1 LILFDDNAFKNA
13 FSEYEAIIAVM
24 ACGIAVRQLAPL
36 LKDKWDDP
44 PVVVVDA
51 GLNNAISLCG
61 GHHGANELAK
71 RLAKTGAHPVITT
84 ATEVLHR
91 PSVEN
96 IADTLDCEIVN
107 RDSTRAVNSYLLRS
121 DLPVIN
127 ISGPKVVMVDPD
139 VTVLKKKGVREEGV
153 EKEEVRKEGV
163 EKEEVR
169 KEGVEKEE
177 VREEGVEKEE
187 VRKEGVE
194 KEEVREEGVE
204 NEEVRKQGVKK
215 EGDNQKTGV
224 IIGIGTRRDVSSG
237 NVVDAVN
244 KALAEQ
250 ELKLSDVELFASAT
264 IKENE
269 SGLIEAIFGMGG
281 QIVFIPAE
289 VINSINV
296 PSASEAKRLG
306 LNGVCEPCALA
317 LSRENKLI
325 MKKKV
330 YDNVTIAIAQ

>member
-1 LILFDDNAFKNA
+1 
-13 FSEYEAIIAVM
+13 M

-71 RLAKTGAHPVITT
+71 RLAKCGAHPVITT

-91 PSVEN
+91 PSVET
-96 IADTLDCEIVN
+96 IAYTLDCEIVN
-107 RDSTRAVNSYLLRS
+107 RDSTRAVNSCLLRS
-121 DLPVIN
+121 DLPLIN

-139 VTVLKKKGVREEGV
+139 VTVLKKKGVRKEGV
-153 EKEEVRKEGV
+153 EVEGVGKQGVRKEG
-163 EKEEVR
+163 
-169 KEGVEKEE
+169 
-177 VREEGVEKEE
+177 
-187 VRKEGVE
+187 
-194 KEEVREEGVE
+194 E
-204 NEEVRKQGVKK
+204 NK
-215 EGDNQKTGV
+215 KTGV
-224 IIGIGTRRDVSSG
+224 IVGIGTRRDVSSG
-237 NVVDAVN
+237 NVVDAVK
-244 KALAEQ
+244 KALAEHG
-250 ELKLSDVELFASAT
+250 LTLSDVELFASAT

-281 QIVFIPAE
+281 QIVFVPAE
-289 VINSINV
+289 VINSITV
-296 PSASEAKRLG
+296 PSGSEAKRLG
-306 LNGVCEPCALA
+306 LKGVCEPCALA

>member
-1 LILFDDNAFKNA
+1 
-13 FSEYEAIIAVM
+13 M

-51 GLNNAISLCG
+51 GVNNAISLCG

-71 RLAKTGAHPVITT
+71 RLAKTGARPVITT

-91 PSVEN
+91 PSVET

-139 VTVLKKKGVREEGV
+139 VTVLKKKGVRKEGV
-153 EKEEVRKEGV
+153 EVEGVEVEGVAKQGVRKEGV
-163 EKEEVR
+163 EKE
-169 KEGVEKEE
+169 GV
-177 VREEGVEKEE
+177 G
-187 VRKEGVE
+187 
-194 KEEVREEGVE
+194 
-204 NEEVRKQGVKK
+204 KQGVKK
-215 EGDNQKTGV
+215 EGDNQKTG
-224 IIGIGTRRDVSSG
+224 IIVGIGTRRDVSSG
-237 NVVDAVN
+237 NVVDAVK
-244 KALAEQ
+244 KALAEHG
-250 ELKLSDVELFASAT
+250 LTLSDVELFASAT

-269 SGLIEAIFGMGG
+269 SGLIEAISGIGG

-289 VINSINV
+289 VINSINA

-330 YDNVTIAIAQ
+330 YDNVTIAIAE

>member
-1 LILFDDNAFKNA
+1 
-13 FSEYEAIIAVM
+13 M

-71 RLAKTGAHPVITT
+71 RLAKCGARPVITT

-91 PSVEN
+91 PSVES

-107 RDSTRAVNSYLLRS
+107 RDSTRAVNSCLLKS

-127 ISGPKVVMVDPD
+127 ISGPKVVIVDPD
-139 VTVLKKKGVREEGV
+139 VTVLQKKGVGKDEAGKEGV
-153 EKEEVRKEGV
+153 GKEEVGE
-163 EKEEVR
+163 
-169 KEGVEKEE
+169 
-177 VREEGVEKEE
+177 
-187 VRKEGVE
+187 
-194 KEEVREEGVE
+194 
-204 NEEVRKQGVKK
+204 

-224 IIGIGTRRDVSSG
+224 IVGIGTRRDVSSG
-237 NVVDAVN
+237 NVVDAVE
-244 KALAEQ
+244 KAISECG
-250 ELKLSDVELFASAT
+250 LKLSDVELFASAT

-269 SGLIEAIFGMGG
+269 TGLIEAIFGMGG

-289 VINSINV
+289 VINSINA
-296 PSASEAKRLG
+296 PSTSEAKRLG
-306 LNGVCEPCALA
+306 LKGVCEPCALA

>member
-1 LILFDDNAFKNA
+1 
-13 FSEYEAIIAVM
+13 M

-71 RLAKTGAHPVITT
+71 RLAKCGAHPVITT

-91 PSVEN
+91 PNVET

-107 RDSTRAVNSYLLRS
+107 RDSTRVVNSCLLRS
-121 DLPVIN
+121 DLLLIN

-139 VTVLKKKGVREEGV
+139 VTVLKKKGVRKEGL
-153 EKEEVRKEGV
+153 EKEGVRKEGV
-163 EKEEVR
+163 GKHGVR
-169 KEGVEKEE
+169 KEG
-177 VREEGVEKEE
+177 
-187 VRKEGVE
+187 
-194 KEEVREEGVE
+194 E
-204 NEEVRKQGVKK
+204 NK
-215 EGDNQKTGV
+215 KTGV
-224 IIGIGTRRDVSSG
+224 IVGIGTRRDVSSN
-237 NVVDAVN
+237 NVVDAVK
-244 KALAEQ
+244 KALAEHG
-250 ELKLSDVELFASAT
+250 LTLSDVELFASAT

-289 VINSINV
+289 VINSINA

>member
-1 LILFDDNAFKNA
+1 
-13 FSEYEAIIAVM
+13 M

-91 PSVEN
+91 PSVET

-139 VTVLKKKGVREEGV
+139 VTVLQKKGVG
-153 EKEEVRKEGV
+153 KEEVGKEGV
-163 EKEEVR
+163 GEEGAG
-169 KEGVEKEE
+169 KEG
-177 VREEGVEKEE
+177 
-187 VRKEGVE
+187 
-194 KEEVREEGVE
+194 E
-204 NEEVRKQGVKK
+204 NT
-215 EGDNQKTGV
+215 KTGV
-224 IIGIGTRRDVSSG
+224 IVGIGTRRNVSSG

-244 KALAEQ
+244 KALSEHG
-250 ELKLSDVELFASAT
+250 LKLPDVELFASAT

-269 SGLIEAIFGMGG
+269 TGLIEAISGMGG

-306 LNGVCEPCALA
+306 LKGVCEPCALA

>member
-1 LILFDDNAFKNA
+1 
-13 FSEYEAIIAVM
+13 M

-91 PSVEN
+91 TSVET
-96 IADTLDCEIVN
+96 IADRLDCEVVN
-107 RDSTRAVNSYLLRS
+107 RDSTRAVNSWLLRS
-121 DLPVIN
+121 DLPLIN
-127 ISGPKVVMVDPD
+127 ISGPKVVVVDPD
-139 VTVLKKKGVREEGV
+139 VTVLKKKGVKKEGI
-153 EKEEVRKEGV
+153 EKEGV
-163 EKEEVR
+163 EKEEVGTER
-169 KEGVEKEE
+169 VGKEGTGKD
-177 VREEGVEKEE
+177 G
-187 VRKEGVE
+187 
-194 KEEVREEGVE
+194 E
-204 NEEVRKQGVKK
+204 NK
-215 EGDNQKTGV
+215 KTGV
-224 IIGIGTRRDVSSG
+224 IVGIGTRRNVSSG

-244 KALAEQ
+244 KALSESGF
-250 ELKLSDVELFASAT
+250 KLSDVELFASAT

-269 SGLIEAIFGMGG
+269 PGLIEAISKMGG

-296 PSASEAKRLG
+296 PSGSEAKRLG

-317 LSRENKLI
+317 LSRENKMI

>member
-1 LILFDDNAFKNA
+1 
-13 FSEYEAIIAVM
+13 M

-61 GHHGANELAK
+61 GHHGANELTK
-71 RLAKTGAHPVITT
+71 RLAKCGAHPVITT

-91 PSVEN
+91 PSVET

-107 RDSTRAVNSYLLRS
+107 RDSTRAVNSCLLRS

-127 ISGPKVVMVDPD
+127 ISGPKVVIVDPD
-139 VTVLKKKGVREEGV
+139 VTVLQKKGVG
-153 EKEEVRKEGV
+153 
-163 EKEEVR
+163 
-169 KEGVEKEE
+169 
-177 VREEGVEKEE
+177 
-187 VRKEGVE
+187 
-194 KEEVREEGVE
+194 
-204 NEEVRKQGVKK
+204 K
-215 EGDNQKTGV
+215 EGDNRKTGV
-224 IIGIGTRRDVSSG
+224 IVGIGTRRDVSSG
-237 NVVDAVN
+237 NVVDAVE
-244 KALAEQ
+244 KAISECGLR
-250 ELKLSDVELFASAT
+250 LPDVELFASAT

-269 SGLIEAIFGMGG
+269 TGLIEAISGMGG

-289 VINSINV
+289 VINSINA

>member
-1 LILFDDNAFKNA
+1 
-13 FSEYEAIIAVM
+13 M

-36 LKDKWDDP
+36 LRDKWDDP

-61 GHHGANELAK
+61 GHHGANELTK
-71 RLAKTGAHPVITT
+71 RLANTGAYPVITT

-91 PSVEN
+91 PSVET

-139 VTVLKKKGVREEGV
+139 VTVLKKKGVEKEGIG
-153 EKEEVRKEGV
+153 KEEVWGERVGKEGTG
-163 EKEEVR
+163 
-169 KEGVEKEE
+169 KEGKN
-177 VREEGVEKEE
+177 K
-187 VRKEGVE
+187 
-194 KEEVREEGVE
+194 
-204 NEEVRKQGVKK
+204 
-215 EGDNQKTGV
+215 KTGV
-224 IIGIGTRRDVSSG
+224 IVGIGTRRDVSSG
-237 NVVDAVN
+237 NVMDAVK
-244 KALAEQ
+244 KALSECG
-250 ELKLSDVELFASAT
+250 LKLPDVELFASAT

-281 QIVFIPAE
+281 QIVYIPAE

-296 PSASEAKRLG
+296 PSGSEAKRLG
-306 LNGVCEPCALA
+306 LKGVCEPCALA

>member
-1 LILFDDNAFKNA
+1 
-13 FSEYEAIIAVM
+13 M
-24 ACGIAVRQLAPL
+24 
-36 LKDKWDDP
+36 
-44 PVVVVDA
+44 
-51 GLNNAISLCG
+51 
-61 GHHGANELAK
+61 
-71 RLAKTGAHPVITT
+71 
-84 ATEVLHR
+84 
-91 PSVEN
+91 
-96 IADTLDCEIVN
+96 
-107 RDSTRAVNSYLLRS
+107 
-121 DLPVIN
+121 
-127 ISGPKVVMVDPD
+127 
-139 VTVLKKKGVREEGV
+139 EGV
-153 EKEEVRKEGV
+153 G
-163 EKEEVR
+163 
-169 KEGVEKEE
+169 
-177 VREEGVEKEE
+177 
-187 VRKEGVE
+187 
-194 KEEVREEGVE
+194 
-204 NEEVRKQGVKK
+204 KQ
-215 EGDNQKTGV
+215 GDNQKTGV
-224 IIGIGTRRDVSSG
+224 IVGIGTRRDVSSG
-237 NVVDAVN
+237 NVVDAVK

>member
-1 LILFDDNAFKNA
+1 
-13 FSEYEAIIAVM
+13 M

-71 RLAKTGAHPVITT
+71 RLAKCGARPVITT

-91 PSVEN
+91 PSVET

-107 RDSTRAVNSYLLRS
+107 RDSTRVVNSCLLRS
-121 DLPVIN
+121 DLPLIN

-139 VTVLKKKGVREEGV
+139 VTVLKKKGVRKEGV
-153 EKEEVRKEGV
+153 EVEGVGKQGVRKEGV
-163 EKEEVR
+163 EKEGVG
-169 KEGVEKEE
+169 KEGV
-177 VREEGVEKEE
+177 G
-187 VRKEGVE
+187 
-194 KEEVREEGVE
+194 
-204 NEEVRKQGVKK
+204 K
-215 EGDNQKTGV
+215 EGDNEKTGV
-224 IIGIGTRRDVSSG
+224 IVGIGTRRDVSSG
-237 NVVDAVN
+237 NVVDAVK
-244 KALAEQ
+244 KALAEHG
-250 ELKLSDVELFASAT
+250 LTLLDVELFASAT

-281 QIVFIPAE
+281 QIVFVPAE
-289 VINSINV
+289 VINSITV

>member
-1 LILFDDNAFKNA
+1 LILFDDNAFKKA
-13 FSEYEAIIAVM
+13 FSEYEAIIVVM

-139 VTVLKKKGVREEGV
+139 VTVLKRKGVREEGV
-153 EKEEVRKEGV
+153 EKEEVRK
-163 EKEEVR
+163 
-169 KEGVEKEE
+169 
-177 VREEGVEKEE
+177 
-187 VRKEGVE
+187 
-194 KEEVREEGVE
+194 
-204 NEEVRKQGVKK
+204 QGVKK
-215 EGDNQKTGV
+215 EGDNQRTGV

-237 NVVDAVN
+237 NVADAVN

>member
-1 LILFDDNAFKNA
+1 
-13 FSEYEAIIAVM
+13 M

-91 PSVEN
+91 PNVET

-139 VTVLKKKGVREEGV
+139 VTVLKKKGVG
-153 EKEEVRKEGV
+153 KEG
-163 EKEEVR
+163 
-169 KEGVEKEE
+169 
-177 VREEGVEKEE
+177 
-187 VRKEGVE
+187 
-194 KEEVREEGVE
+194 E
-204 NEEVRKQGVKK
+204 NK
-215 EGDNQKTGV
+215 KTGV
-224 IIGIGTRRDVSSG
+224 IVGIGTRRDVSSG
-237 NVVDAVN
+237 NVVDAVK
-244 KALAEQ
+244 KALAEHG
-250 ELKLSDVELFASAT
+250 LRLSDVELFASAT

-269 SGLIEAIFGMGG
+269 TGLIEAISKMGG

>member
-1 LILFDDNAFKNA
+1 
-13 FSEYEAIIAVM
+13 M

-71 RLAKTGAHPVITT
+71 RLAKCGARPVITT

-91 PSVEN
+91 PSVET

-107 RDSTRAVNSYLLRS
+107 RDSTRVVNSCLLRS
-121 DLPVIN
+121 DLPLIN

-139 VTVLKKKGVREEGV
+139 VTVLKRKGVG
-153 EKEEVRKEGV
+153 KEG
-163 EKEEVR
+163 
-169 KEGVEKEE
+169 
-177 VREEGVEKEE
+177 
-187 VRKEGVE
+187 
-194 KEEVREEGVE
+194 E
-204 NEEVRKQGVKK
+204 NK
-215 EGDNQKTGV
+215 KTGV
-224 IIGIGTRRDVSSG
+224 IVGIGTRRDVSSG
-237 NVVDAVN
+237 NVVDAVK
-244 KALAEQ
+244 KALAEHG
-250 ELKLSDVELFASAT
+250 LTLSDVELFASAT

>member
-1 LILFDDNAFKNA
+1 
-13 FSEYEAIIAVM
+13 M

-71 RLAKTGAHPVITT
+71 RLAKCGAHPVITT

-91 PSVEN
+91 PSVET
-96 IADTLDCEIVN
+96 IAGTLDCEIVN
-107 RDSTRAVNSYLLRS
+107 RDSTRVVNSCLLRS

-127 ISGPKVVMVDPD
+127 ISGPKVVMVDPG
-139 VTVLKKKGVREEGV
+139 VTVLKKKGVG
-153 EKEEVRKEGV
+153 
-163 EKEEVR
+163 
-169 KEGVEKEE
+169 
-177 VREEGVEKEE
+177 
-187 VRKEGVE
+187 
-194 KEEVREEGVE
+194 
-204 NEEVRKQGVKK
+204 K

-224 IIGIGTRRDVSSG
+224 IVGIGTRRDVSSN
-237 NVVDAVN
+237 NVVDAVK
-244 KALAEQ
+244 KALAEHG
-250 ELKLSDVELFASAT
+250 LTLPDVELFASAT

-269 SGLIEAIFGMGG
+269 TGLIEAIFGMGG

-289 VINSINV
+289 VINSINA

>member
-1 LILFDDNAFKNA
+1 MILFDDNAFKKA

-139 VTVLKKKGVREEGV
+139 VTVLKKKR
-153 EKEEVRKEGV
+153 
-163 EKEEVR
+163 
-169 KEGVEKEE
+169 
-177 VREEGVEKEE
+177 
-187 VRKEGVE
+187 
-194 KEEVREEGVE
+194 VREEGVE

>member
-1 LILFDDNAFKNA
+1 
-13 FSEYEAIIAVM
+13 M

-71 RLAKTGAHPVITT
+71 RLAKSGAHPVITT

-91 PSVEN
+91 ASVET

-107 RDSTRAVNSYLLRS
+107 RDSTRAVNSCLLRS

-139 VTVLKKKGVREEGV
+139 VTVLKKKGVR
-153 EKEEVRKEGV
+153 KEGL
-163 EKEEVR
+163 E
-169 KEGVEKEE
+169 
-177 VREEGVEKEE
+177 
-187 VRKEGVE
+187 
-194 KEEVREEGVE
+194 
-204 NEEVRKQGVKK
+204 KQGVGKQGVRK

-224 IIGIGTRRDVSSG
+224 IVGIGTRRDVSSG
-237 NVVDAVN
+237 NVVDAVK
-244 KALAEQ
+244 KALAEHG
-250 ELKLSDVELFASAT
+250 LTLPDVELFASAT

-289 VINSINV
+289 VINSINA

>member
-1 LILFDDNAFKNA
+1 
-13 FSEYEAIIAVM
+13 M

-61 GHHGANELAK
+61 GHHGANELTK
-71 RLAKTGAHPVITT
+71 RLAKTGAYPVITT
-84 ATEVLHR
+84 ATEVMHR
-91 PSVEN
+91 PSVET
-96 IADTLDCEIVN
+96 IADSLDCEIVN
-107 RDSTRAVNSYLLRS
+107 RDSTRAVNSCLLRS

-139 VTVLKKKGVREEGV
+139 VTVLKKKRVGKEGG
-153 EKEEVRKEGV
+153 EKEEVGEKGV
-163 EKEEVR
+163 
-169 KEGVEKEE
+169 G
-177 VREEGVEKEE
+177 
-187 VRKEGVE
+187 
-194 KEEVREEGVE
+194 
-204 NEEVRKQGVKK
+204 K
-215 EGDNQKTGV
+215 EGDNRKTGV
-224 IIGIGTRRDVSSG
+224 IVGIGTRRNVGSG
-237 NVVDAVN
+237 NVVDAVE
-244 KALAEQ
+244 KALSECG
-250 ELKLSDVELFASAT
+250 LKLPDVELFASAT

-269 SGLIEAIFGMGG
+269 TGLIEAIFGMGG

>member
-1 LILFDDNAFKNA
+1 
-13 FSEYEAIIAVM
+13 M

-61 GHHGANELAK
+61 GHHGANELTK
-71 RLAKTGAHPVITT
+71 RLAKTGAYPVITT

-91 PSVEN
+91 PSVET
-96 IADTLDCEIVN
+96 IADTLDCDIVN
-107 RDSTRAVNSYLLRS
+107 RDSTRALNSYLLRS

-139 VTVLKKKGVREEGV
+139 VTVLKKERVREEGV
-153 EKEEVRKEGV
+153 EKEGAGKEG
-163 EKEEVR
+163 
-169 KEGVEKEE
+169 
-177 VREEGVEKEE
+177 
-187 VRKEGVE
+187 
-194 KEEVREEGVE
+194 E
-204 NEEVRKQGVKK
+204 NK
-215 EGDNQKTGV
+215 KTGV
-224 IIGIGTRRDVSSG
+224 IVGIGTRRDVSSG
-237 NVVDAVN
+237 NVVDAVK
-244 KALAEQ
+244 KALAKHG
-250 ELKLSDVELFASAT
+250 LRLSDVELFASAM

-269 SGLIEAIFGMGG
+269 TGLIEAISEMGG

-289 VINSINV
+289 VINCITV
-296 PSASEAKRLG
+296 PSGSEAKRLG

-317 LSRENKLI
+317 LSRENRLI

>member
-1 LILFDDNAFKNA
+1 LILFDDNAFKKA

-139 VTVLKKKGVREEGV
+139 VTVLKKKR
-153 EKEEVRKEGV
+153 
-163 EKEEVR
+163 
-169 KEGVEKEE
+169 
-177 VREEGVEKEE
+177 
-187 VRKEGVE
+187 
-194 KEEVREEGVE
+194 VREEGVE

>member
-1 LILFDDNAFKNA
+1 LILFDDNAFKKA

-139 VTVLKKKGVREEGV
+139 VTVLKKKR
-153 EKEEVRKEGV
+153 
-163 EKEEVR
+163 
-169 KEGVEKEE
+169 

>member
-1 LILFDDNAFKNA
+1 
-13 FSEYEAIIAVM
+13 M

-71 RLAKTGAHPVITT
+71 RLAKCGARPVITT

-91 PSVEN
+91 SSVET

-107 RDSTRAVNSYLLRS
+107 RDSTRAVNSCLLRS

-139 VTVLKKKGVREEGV
+139 VTVLKKKGVRKEGL
-153 EKEEVRKEGV
+153 EKEGV
-163 EKEEVR
+163 
-169 KEGVEKEE
+169 G
-177 VREEGVEKEE
+177 
-187 VRKEGVE
+187 
-194 KEEVREEGVE
+194 
-204 NEEVRKQGVKK
+204 KQGVGKQGVGKQGARK

-224 IIGIGTRRDVSSG
+224 IVGIGTRRDVSSN
-237 NVVDAVN
+237 NVVDAVK
-244 KALAEQ
+244 KALAEHG
-250 ELKLSDVELFASAT
+250 LTLSDVELFASAT

-269 SGLIEAIFGMGG
+269 TGLIEAIFGMGG

>member
-1 LILFDDNAFKNA
+1 
-13 FSEYEAIIAVM
+13 M

-61 GHHGANELAK
+61 GHHGANELTK

-91 PSVEN
+91 PSVET

-107 RDSTRAVNSYLLRS
+107 RDSTRAVNSYLLKS

-139 VTVLKKKGVREEGV
+139 VTVLKKKGVEKEGIG
-153 EKEEVRKEGV
+153 KEEVWKERVGKEGTG
-163 EKEEVR
+163 KD
-169 KEGVEKEE
+169 
-177 VREEGVEKEE
+177 
-187 VRKEGVE
+187 
-194 KEEVREEGVE
+194 
-204 NEEVRKQGVKK
+204 
-215 EGDNQKTGV
+215 GDNKKTGV
-224 IIGIGTRRDVSSG
+224 IVGIGTRRNVSSG
-237 NVVDAVN
+237 NVVDAV
-244 KALAEQ
+244 KRALSEYG
-250 ELKLSDVELFASAT
+250 LKLSDIELFASAH

-269 SGLIEAIFGMGG
+269 SGLIEAITEMGG
-281 QIVFIPAE
+281 QIVFIPAD

-317 LSRENKLI
+317 LSLENRLI

>member
-1 LILFDDNAFKNA
+1 
-13 FSEYEAIIAVM
+13 
-24 ACGIAVRQLAPL
+24 
-36 LKDKWDDP
+36 
-44 PVVVVDA
+44 
-51 GLNNAISLCG
+51 
-61 GHHGANELAK
+61 
-71 RLAKTGAHPVITT
+71 
-84 ATEVLHR
+84 
-91 PSVEN
+91 
-96 IADTLDCEIVN
+96 
-107 RDSTRAVNSYLLRS
+107 
-121 DLPVIN
+121 
-127 ISGPKVVMVDPD
+127 MVDPD
-139 VTVLKKKGVREEGV
+139 VTVLKKKG
-153 EKEEVRKEGV
+153 
-163 EKEEVR
+163 VR

>member
-1 LILFDDNAFKNA
+1 
-13 FSEYEAIIAVM
+13 M

-71 RLAKTGAHPVITT
+71 RLAKSGARPVITT

-107 RDSTRAVNSYLLRS
+107 RDSTRVVNSCLLRS

-139 VTVLKKKGVREEGV
+139 VTVLKKKGVRKEGL
-153 EKEEVRKEGV
+153 EKEGVRKEGV
-163 EKEEVR
+163 GEQ
-169 KEGVEKEE
+169 G
-177 VREEGVEKEE
+177 
-187 VRKEGVE
+187 
-194 KEEVREEGVE
+194 
-204 NEEVRKQGVKK
+204 VRKQ
-215 EGDNQKTGV
+215 GDNQKTGV
-224 IIGIGTRRDVSSG
+224 IVGIGTRRDVSSN
-237 NVVDAVN
+237 NVVDAVK
-244 KALAEQ
+244 KALAEHG
-250 ELKLSDVELFASAT
+250 LTLPDVELFASAT

-269 SGLIEAIFGMGG
+269 TGLIEAIFGLGG

-289 VINSINV
+289 VINSITV

>member
-1 LILFDDNAFKNA
+1 
-13 FSEYEAIIAVM
+13 M

-61 GHHGANELAK
+61 GHHGANELTK
-71 RLAKTGAHPVITT
+71 RLAKTGAYPVITT

-91 PSVEN
+91 SSVET

-139 VTVLKKKGVREEGV
+139 VTVLKKKGVKKQGV
-153 EKEEVRKEGV
+153 EKQGVRKEGV
-163 EKEEVR
+163 
-169 KEGVEKEE
+169 G
-177 VREEGVEKEE
+177 
-187 VRKEGVE
+187 
-194 KEEVREEGVE
+194 
-204 NEEVRKQGVKK
+204 KQ
-215 EGDNQKTGV
+215 GDNQKTGV
-224 IIGIGTRRDVSSG
+224 IVGIGARRDVSSG
-237 NVVDAVN
+237 NVVDGVN
-244 KALAEQ
+244 KALAEYG
-250 ELKLSDVELFASAT
+250 LTLSDVELFASAT
-264 IKENE
+264 IKEND
-269 SGLIEAIFGMGG
+269 SGLIEAISGMGG

>member
-1 LILFDDNAFKNA
+1 
-13 FSEYEAIIAVM
+13 M

-91 PSVEN
+91 PSVET
-96 IADTLDCEIVN
+96 IAGTLDCEIVN
-107 RDSTRAVNSYLLRS
+107 RDSTRAVNSCLLRS

-139 VTVLKKKGVREEGV
+139 VTVLKKKGVG
-153 EKEEVRKEGV
+153 
-163 EKEEVR
+163 
-169 KEGVEKEE
+169 
-177 VREEGVEKEE
+177 
-187 VRKEGVE
+187 
-194 KEEVREEGVE
+194 
-204 NEEVRKQGVKK
+204 K
-215 EGDNQKTGV
+215 EGDNRKTGV
-224 IIGIGTRRDVSSG
+224 IVGIGTRRDVSSG
-237 NVVDAVN
+237 NVVDAVK
-244 KALAEQ
+244 KALSECG
-250 ELKLSDVELFASAT
+250 LKLSDVELFASAT

-269 SGLIEAIFGMGG
+269 SGLIEAIYGMGG

-289 VINSINV
+289 VINSITV

>member
-1 LILFDDNAFKNA
+1 
-13 FSEYEAIIAVM
+13 M

-84 ATEVLHR
+84 ATEVMHR
-91 PSVEN
+91 PNVET
-96 IADTLDCEIVN
+96 IAGTLDCEIVN
-107 RDSTRAVNSYLLRS
+107 RDSTRAVNSCLLRS

-139 VTVLKKKGVREEGV
+139 VTVLKKKGVG
-153 EKEEVRKEGV
+153 
-163 EKEEVR
+163 
-169 KEGVEKEE
+169 
-177 VREEGVEKEE
+177 
-187 VRKEGVE
+187 
-194 KEEVREEGVE
+194 
-204 NEEVRKQGVKK
+204 K
-215 EGDNQKTGV
+215 EGDNRKTGV
-224 IIGIGTRRDVSSG
+224 IVGIGTRRDVSSG
-237 NVVDAVN
+237 NVVDAVK
-244 KALAEQ
+244 KALAEHG
-250 ELKLSDVELFASAT
+250 LTLPDVELFASAT
-264 IKENE
+264 IKGNE

-289 VINSINV
+289 VINSITV

>member
-1 LILFDDNAFKNA
+1 
-13 FSEYEAIIAVM
+13 M

-36 LKDKWDDP
+36 LQNKWDDP

-91 PSVEN
+91 TSVET
-96 IADTLDCEIVN
+96 IADTLDCDIVN
-107 RDSTRAVNSYLLRS
+107 RDSTRALNSYLLRS

-127 ISGPKVVMVDPD
+127 ISGPKVVVVDPD
-139 VTVLKKKGVREEGV
+139 VTVLKKKVV
-153 EKEEVRKEGV
+153 SKEGV
-163 EKEEVR
+163 CKEE
-169 KEGVEKEE
+169 
-177 VREEGVEKEE
+177 
-187 VRKEGVE
+187 
-194 KEEVREEGVE
+194 E
-204 NEEVRKQGVKK
+204 NK
-215 EGDNQKTGV
+215 KTGV
-224 IIGIGTRRDVSSG
+224 IVGIGTRRDVRSG
-237 NVVDAVN
+237 NVVDAVK
-244 KALAEQ
+244 KALAEHG
-250 ELKLSDVELFASAT
+250 LCLSDVELFTSAM

-269 SGLIEAIFGMGG
+269 TGLIEAISGMGG

-289 VINSINV
+289 VINSITV
-296 PSASEAKRLG
+296 PSGSEAKRLG

-317 LSRENKLI
+317 LSRENRLI

>member
-1 LILFDDNAFKNA
+1 
-13 FSEYEAIIAVM
+13 M

-71 RLAKTGAHPVITT
+71 RLAKCGARPVITT

-91 PSVEN
+91 PSVET

-107 RDSTRAVNSYLLRS
+107 RDSTRVVNSCLLRS

-139 VTVLKKKGVREEGV
+139 VTVLKKKGVGMEGV
-153 EKEEVRKEGV
+153 G
-163 EKEEVR
+163 
-169 KEGVEKEE
+169 
-177 VREEGVEKEE
+177 
-187 VRKEGVE
+187 
-194 KEEVREEGVE
+194 
-204 NEEVRKQGVKK
+204 K
-215 EGDNQKTGV
+215 EGDNRKTGV
-224 IIGIGTRRDVSSG
+224 IVGIGTRRDVSSN
-237 NVVDAVN
+237 NVVDAVK
-244 KALAEQ
+244 KALAEHG
-250 ELKLSDVELFASAT
+250 LTLSDVELFASAT
-264 IKENE
+264 IKEDE

>member
-1 LILFDDNAFKNA
+1 
-13 FSEYEAIIAVM
+13 M

-71 RLAKTGAHPVITT
+71 RLAKSGAHPVITT

-91 PSVEN
+91 PSVET

-107 RDSTRAVNSYLLRS
+107 RDSTRAVNSYLLKS

-139 VTVLKKKGVREEGV
+139 VTVLKNKG
-153 EKEEVRKEGV
+153 VRKEGV
-163 EKEEVR
+163 EV
-169 KEGVEKEE
+169 EGV
-177 VREEGVEKEE
+177 RE
-187 VRKEGVE
+187 
-194 KEEVREEGVE
+194 
-204 NEEVRKQGVKK
+204 

-269 SGLIEAIFGMGG
+269 SGLIEAVFGMGG
-281 QIVFIPAE
+281 QIVFIPAK

>member
-1 LILFDDNAFKNA
+1 LILFDDNAFKKA

-139 VTVLKKKGVREEGV
+139 VSVL
-153 EKEEVRKEGV
+153 
-163 EKEEVR
+163 
-169 KEGVEKEE
+169 
-177 VREEGVEKEE
+177 
-187 VRKEGVE
+187 
-194 KEEVREEGVE
+194 
-204 NEEVRKQGVKK
+204 
-215 EGDNQKTGV
+215 
-224 IIGIGTRRDVSSG
+224 IGIF
-237 NVVDAVN
+237 DAVQSSN
-244 KALAEQ
+244 PLR
-250 ELKLSDVELFASAT
+250 ASFQGF
-264 IKENE
+264 
-269 SGLIEAIFGMGG
+269 S
-281 QIVFIPAE
+281 P
-289 VINSINV
+289 
-296 PSASEAKRLG
+296 
-306 LNGVCEPCALA
+306 
-317 LSRENKLI
+317 
-325 MKKKV
+325 
-330 YDNVTIAIAQ
+330 

>member
-1 LILFDDNAFKNA
+1 
-13 FSEYEAIIAVM
+13 M

-71 RLAKTGAHPVITT
+71 RLAKCGAHPVITT

-91 PSVEN
+91 PSVET

-139 VTVLKKKGVREEGV
+139 VTVLKKKGVRKEGV
-153 EKEEVRKEGV
+153 EVEGVGKQGVRKEGV
-163 EKEEVR
+163 EV
-169 KEGVEKEE
+169 EGVEKE
-177 VREEGVEKEE
+177 GVE
-187 VRKEGVE
+187 
-194 KEEVREEGVE
+194 
-204 NEEVRKQGVKK
+204 K

-224 IIGIGTRRDVSSG
+224 IVGIGTRRDVSSG
-237 NVVDAVN
+237 NVVDAVK

-296 PSASEAKRLG
+296 PSTSEAKRLG

>member
-1 LILFDDNAFKNA
+1 MILFDDNAFKKA

-139 VTVLKKKGVREEGV
+139 VTVLKKKR
-153 EKEEVRKEGV
+153 
-163 EKEEVR
+163 
-169 KEGVEKEE
+169 

>member
-1 LILFDDNAFKNA
+1 
-13 FSEYEAIIAVM
+13 M

-84 ATEVLHR
+84 ATEVMHR
-91 PSVEN
+91 PSVET

-107 RDSTRAVNSYLLRS
+107 RDSTRAVNSWLLRS
-121 DLPVIN
+121 DLPLIN
-127 ISGPKVVMVDPD
+127 ISGPKVVVVDPD
-139 VTVLKKKGVREEGV
+139 VTVLKKKGLK
-153 EKEEVRKEGV
+153 KEELGKKGEEKGEVGKEMVGKEGTG
-163 EKEEVR
+163 KD
-169 KEGVEKEE
+169 G
-177 VREEGVEKEE
+177 
-187 VRKEGVE
+187 
-194 KEEVREEGVE
+194 E
-204 NEEVRKQGVKK
+204 NK
-215 EGDNQKTGV
+215 KTGV
-224 IIGIGTRRDVSSG
+224 IVGIGTRRNVSSG
-237 NVVDAVN
+237 NVVDAVE
-244 KALAEQ
+244 KALYECA
-250 ELKLSDVELFASAT
+250 LTLPDVELFASAT

-269 SGLIEAIFGMGG
+269 PGLIEAISEMGG

-289 VINSINV
+289 VINSINI
-296 PSASEAKRLG
+296 PSGSEAKRLG

-317 LSRENKLI
+317 LSRENKMI